1 MKILVVDDERIIV
14 QGIMKRLEK
23 MSHLN
28 LQVAGAYSGS
38 EALEIMAYFMP
49 DLLIT
54 DIRMPDMQGLTLIG
68 LAKEKRLC
76 ENFIILTAYENFEYA
91 KQAIEYHVLNYLVK
105 PIDWEVFEKH
115 VSDLARGQSTQKDA
129 AEILKA
135 YQALYAHIDRKDLSH
150 VLLKLT
156 KYIKQNFN
164 KDISLVHL
172 SVYSG
177 VSENYICALFKKEL
191 DITFLD
197 YVYELRLQK
206 SMELLLTQ
214 RENTIQDIAKLVGY
228 HSDRQFFRMFKSKLD
243 MTPQSFRDKYAV

>member
-14 QGIMKRLEK
+14 QGIIKRLEK

-28 LQVAGAYSGS
+28 LQVAGAYSGG
-38 EALEIMAYFMP
+38 EALEIMGSFLP
-49 DLLIT
+49 NLLIT

-68 LAKEKRLC
+68 IARQKKLC
-76 ENFIILTAYENFEYA
+76 DNFIILTAYENFEYA
-91 KQAIEYHVLNYLVK
+91 KQAIEYQVLNYLVK
-105 PIDWEVFEKH
+105 PIDWDVFEKH
-115 VSDLARGQSTQKDA
+115 INDLARGQSVQRDVD
-129 AEILKA
+129 EVLKS
-135 YQALYAHIDRKDLSH
+135 YQSLYAHIERKDLSH
-150 VLLKLT
+150 VLGKLA
-156 KYIKQNFN
+156 KYIKQNYN

-197 YVYELRLQK
+197 YVYELRLLK
-206 SMELLLTQ
+206 AMELLLTR
-214 RENTIQDIAKLVGY
+214 REQTIQEIAQLVGY

-243 MTPQSFRDKYAV
+243 MTPQTFRDMHAV

>member
-28 LQVAGAYSGS
+28 LQVAGAYSGA

-49 DLLIT
+49 NLLIT

-68 LAKEKRLC
+68 LAKQKKLC

-91 KQAIEYHVLNYLVK
+91 KQAIEYQVLNYMVK
-105 PIDWEVFEKH
+105 PIDWEVFEKQ
-115 VSDLARGQSTQKDA
+115 VSDLAMGQSMQKDVG
-129 AEILKA
+129 EILKT
-135 YQALYAHIDRKDLSH
+135 YQNLYAHIDRKDLSH
-150 VLLKLT
+150 VLSKLV
-156 KYIKQNFN
+156 KYIKQNYN

-206 SMELLLTQ
+206 AMELLLTQ

-243 MTPQSFRDKYAV
+243 MTPQSFRDMYAV